1 MLYADVILPLSL
13 ADSYTYA
20 VPQDLQGRIGVGYR
34 VIVPFGQKKIY
45 TAIVMQLHETPP
57 QDCQVKEVLDVLDDH
72 AILLPQQLKFWQ
84 WLSNYYIC
92 TLGDVFRAA
101 LPSGLK
107 LESETKVVLNSEF
120 ESDSAFSP
128 REQRVWDSLVQNQEQ
143 TISQL
148 QKSVGVKNI
157 MPAIHALLAKQALF
171 LKEEV
176 RRAYKPRIEIRVRLA
191 QEDDLLHKNDW
202 EKVLNDKIE
211 SLVRAKKQQ
220 ELLMMYLKLAQFDSY
235 METAKIHPVSRQDL
249 IKYSGAS
256 FATLKGLLDK
266 GILELYT
273 YEIGRLHS
281 SRSEEIQLKDLS
293 PIQNQAY
300 RRVLNAFSQ
309 KDICLLH
316 GVTSSGKTEVY
327 THLISEVLK
336 ARKQVLYLVPEIAL
350 TTQLTERLSNVFGSR
365 VGVYHSKYPDSTRV
379 EIWQKQLSDQP
390 YDIILGVRS
399 SMFLPFQRL
408 GLVIIDEEHETSY
421 KQQDPAPRYHARNA
435 ALVLA
440 AQLGAKT
447 LLGTATPSLE
457 SYYYA
462 NQGKYAY
469 VPLTER
475 YQGLELPDIQ
485 VVDIREQ
492 QKKKYMNG
500 PFSAP
505 LLSAIRSSLEN
516 KEQVILF
523 QNRRGFAPMVECK
536 VCGWVPKCVHCD
548 VSLSY
553 HRRLNIL
560 TCHYCGYTCQLPHQC
575 PACES
580 KDVMSRGYGTERI
593 EDLIHDI
600 FPEAKLGR
608 MDLDTTRTR
617 IAYEKIISD
626 FQKGETD
633 ILIGTQMVTKGLD
646 FENVSVV
653 GILDADTMINYP
665 DFRSYERAFQ
675 MMAQVAGRS
684 GRHGHRGLVILQTRN
699 THLPIIQQVVDN
711 DYIGMY
717 DYQIEERKSFR
728 YPPFYRMIS
737 IYLKHRKEDIVEK
750 MAHWMAAQLNTILG
764 QDRVL
769 GPDKPVVSKL
779 QNLYIRKLIIKVE
792 ITAPMLEVR
801 KSLSAL
807 EKAACT
813 LDRSLIVYCDVD
825 PQ

>member
-20 VPQDLQGRIGVGYR
+20 VPQDLQERIGVGYR

-57 QDCQVKEVLDVLDDH
+57 QDCQVKDVLDVLDDH

-157 MPAIHALLAKQALF
+157 MPAIHALLSKQALF

-176 RRAYKPRIEIRVRLA
+176 RRAYKPRIEIRVRLV
-191 QEDDLLHKNDW
+191 QEDDLLHRNDW
-202 EKVLNDKIE
+202 EKVLNEKIE

-220 ELLMMYLKLAQFDSY
+220 ELLIMYLKLAQFDTY

-266 GILELYT
+266 EILELYT

-293 PIQNQAY
+293 PMQNQAY

-379 EIWQKQLSDQP
+379 EIWQKQLSAQP

-505 LLSAIRSSLEN
+505 LLSAIRSSLDN

-617 IAYEKIISD
+617 VAYEKIISD

-665 DFRSYERAFQ
+665 DFRAYERAFQ

-699 THLPIIQQVVDN
+699 IHLPIIQQVVDN

-750 MAHWMAAQLNTILG
+750 MAHWMSAQLNTILG

-769 GPDKPVVSKL
+769 GPDKPVVSRL
-779 QNLYIRKLIIKVE
+779 QNLYIRKLVIKVE

-801 KSLSAL
+801 KSLCAL

>member
-84 WLSNYYIC
+84 WISNYYIC

-293 PIQNQAY
+293 PMQNQAY

-699 THLPIIQQVVDN
+699 IHLPIIQQVVDN

-750 MAHWMAAQLNTILG
+750 MAHWMAAQLDTILG

-769 GPDKPVVSKL
+769 GPDKPVVSRL
-779 QNLYIRKLIIKVE
+779 QNLYIRKLVVKVE

-801 KSLSAL
+801 KSLCAL

>member
-191 QEDDLLHKNDW
+191 QEDDLLRRNDW
-202 EKVLNDKIE
+202 EKVLNEKIG

-717 DYQIEERKSFR
+717 DYQIDDGYHNLGRWVEDA
-728 YPPFYRMIS
+728 
-737 IYLKHRKEDIVEK
+737 LK
-750 MAHWMAAQLNTILG
+750 
-764 QDRVL
+764 
-769 GPDKPVVSKL
+769 
-779 QNLYIRKLIIKVE
+779 
-792 ITAPMLEVR
+792 
-801 KSLSAL
+801 
-807 EKAACT
+807 
-813 LDRSLIVYCDVD
+813 
-825 PQ
+825 